1 MKKDDSPQPEEGEE
15 EWDFGTGVG
24 EGKGEEDKTDDYK
37 FEEQLLGEKGGEEDA
52 EEQGEDQ
59 EEEGQEGDDPEERNE
74 DGGKEMENDF
84 DGDNHDED
92 DDKEDEEKG
101 DEDNEMDDVNQDQID
116 QDLWGDQ
123 NEEREEGES
132 SDEQDPQDR
141 RDVDDKEYEGKEPN
155 RNEETEQAPKE
166 GNDKEQRAAT
176 DDYQA
181 QEQKEEEQKEPE
193 EPEKK
198 EDDEYAEVESVS
210 EMSDRDS
217 NKKMDFDEEENNPD
231 NNSQVNPED
240 DEAQEDPLAED
251 MPSIGDEI
259 EEKLD
264 EEPVDQ
270 EHGDSEVLDDP
281 LNKPEREMPPE
292 MDKDDQQGGQEDDTH
307 DQAVKDSGL
316 NPEATKEEQ
325 GQKDKE
331 QREEIKNKEKRN
343 KGQQA
348 GKKDKPNAMDE
359 ESLEDKLSKA
369 DEQSIDG
376 DSQDQEKKD
385 SMQKLDK
392 DKKQNAVEDNP
403 SKPNLK
409 FDQNKLQ
416 ELVKELM
423 AQNNLDEDQ
432 SQDGQDD
439 GDEIEGLVHGG
450 DEQVRI
456 KKNAGADQ
464 IPKEEKDQKRAR
476 DQNSSELPPGF
487 DATKQEDQDEQQ
499 KPETEEDGQEGGKE
513 LMDEED
519 PDQKNENGKREDDMA
534 QDGDQPDPEK
544 RIKRH
549 GSDDMSE
556 EELAQ
561 LNTFSDIQAFLQ
573 LLNQDYEH
581 PTNSN
586 HSWHSIE
593 PQLRVR
599 AFNLSEELRCIFK
612 PTKVAAMKGD
622 YRTGKRLNMRKVVSY
637 VASNYRKDKIWL
649 RRADPSQR
657 DYEIMLA
664 IDDTLSMSEK
674 NVGYLALE
682 GMITLALALSKMEV
696 GKLGIAGIRNG
707 LHEVLGFNS
716 PFIPSSE
723 GQKILDEFTF
733 SFNDALSAD
742 LGLPNFLTQV
752 GDKFSPGPHTRML
765 FILSDGKCNKDL
777 VRPAVRHLEE
787 AHQVM
792 VIYIILDRKEDKGSI
807 LNLRSTEFVSEDGG
821 PRKVKIKQYLD
832 DFPFTNYVIVQ
843 DVNELAG
850 VMVSILRDYFASM
863 D

>member
-1 MKKDDSPQPEEGEE
+1 
-15 EWDFGTGVG
+15 
-24 EGKGEEDKTDDYK
+24 
-37 FEEQLLGEKGGEEDA
+37 
-52 EEQGEDQ
+52 
-59 EEEGQEGDDPEERNE
+59 
-74 DGGKEMENDF
+74 
-84 DGDNHDED
+84 
-92 DDKEDEEKG
+92 
-101 DEDNEMDDVNQDQID
+101 
-116 QDLWGDQ
+116 
-123 NEEREEGES
+123 
-132 SDEQDPQDR
+132 
-141 RDVDDKEYEGKEPN
+141 
-155 RNEETEQAPKE
+155 
-166 GNDKEQRAAT
+166 
-176 DDYQA
+176 
-181 QEQKEEEQKEPE
+181 
-193 EPEKK
+193 
-198 EDDEYAEVESVS
+198 
-210 EMSDRDS
+210 
-217 NKKMDFDEEENNPD
+217 
-231 NNSQVNPED
+231 
-240 DEAQEDPLAED
+240 
-251 MPSIGDEI
+251 
-259 EEKLD
+259 
-264 EEPVDQ
+264 
-270 EHGDSEVLDDP
+270 
-281 LNKPEREMPPE
+281 
-292 MDKDDQQGGQEDDTH
+292 
-307 DQAVKDSGL
+307 
-316 NPEATKEEQ
+316 
-325 GQKDKE
+325 
-331 QREEIKNKEKRN
+331 
-343 KGQQA
+343 
-348 GKKDKPNAMDE
+348 
-359 ESLEDKLSKA
+359 
-369 DEQSIDG
+369 
-376 DSQDQEKKD
+376 
-385 SMQKLDK
+385 
-392 DKKQNAVEDNP
+392 
-403 SKPNLK
+403 
-409 FDQNKLQ
+409 
-416 ELVKELM
+416 
-423 AQNNLDEDQ
+423 
-432 SQDGQDD
+432 
-439 GDEIEGLVHGG
+439 
-450 DEQVRI
+450 
-456 KKNAGADQ
+456 
-464 IPKEEKDQKRAR
+464 
-476 DQNSSELPPGF
+476 
-487 DATKQEDQDEQQ
+487 
-499 KPETEEDGQEGGKE
+499 
-513 LMDEED
+513 MDEED

-832 DFPFTNYVIVQ
+832 DFPFKNYVIVQ